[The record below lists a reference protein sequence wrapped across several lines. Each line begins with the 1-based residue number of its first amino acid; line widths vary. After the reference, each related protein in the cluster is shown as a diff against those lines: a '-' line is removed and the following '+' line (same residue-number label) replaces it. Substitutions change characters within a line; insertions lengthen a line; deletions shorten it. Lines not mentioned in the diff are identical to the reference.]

1 MYPSALTWHG
11 SDRSDKAFNRF
22 HLSGSCSLY
31 SFWKPGTRDTY
42 VSPEMHLRASSQGQ
56 VSGGS
61 HVQTEGPLGQF
72 STLIPGLAR
81 TTDRGLVLLLHLGG
95 GNRSGFQSTGV
106 PWGTGVPLPG
116 GGDLTALTWHPPP
129 FPSCW
134 PSCPV
139 CWEPHRYPQ
148 YFQDSVAIS
157 ITDVTSTPCGCTN
170 PSLSSLSRKRK
181 SPETSVT

>member
-11 SDRSDKAFNRF
+11 SDRSDKAFNRL

-72 STLIPGLAR
+72 STHIPGLAR
-81 TTDRGLVLLLHLGG
+81 AMDRGLVLLLHLGG
-95 GNRSGFQSTGV
+95 GDRNGFQSTGV
-106 PWGTGVPLPG
+106 PWGTGVLHLEEVISLLSLG
-116 GGDLTALTWHPPP
+116 IHPP
-129 FPSCW
+129 FLNAGQAVQCAGTLTGIPSISRTVL
-134 PSCPV
+134 PSPT
-139 CWEPHRYPQ
+139 Q
-148 YFQDSVAIS
+148 M
-157 ITDVTSTPCGCTN
+157 
-170 PSLSSLSRKRK
+170 
-181 SPETSVT
+181 SP

>member
-1 MYPSALTWHG
+1 MGVTEVTRPSTG
-11 SDRSDKAFNRF
+11 STYLGLAVSIASGNLAQETLMCHLKCISEHH
-22 HLSGSCSLY
+22 HLS
-31 SFWKPGTRDTY
+31 
-42 VSPEMHLRASSQGQ
+42 EGQ

-72 STLIPGLAR
+72 STHIPGLAR
-81 TTDRGLVLLLHLGG
+81 AMDRGLVLLLHLGG
-95 GNRSGFQSTGV
+95 GDRNGFQSTGV

-157 ITDVTSTPCGCTN
+157 ITDVTSTACGCTN